1 MINPSYGAP
10 AFITRSIP
18 VVCLDAEFLFSVLKS
33 LMSLV
38 HDEGGRIF
46 SIMSDN
52 LSVNQ
57 KTF

>member
-10 AFITRSIP
+10 AFITQLIP